1 MNTNLTLVPNT
12 TILVNLAL
20 MLLGGYF
27 LSWLVEKINL
37 PPGIWLYTSWGCD
50 LTLCP

>member
-27 LSWLVEKINL
+27 LSWLLEKINL
-37 PPGIWLYTSWGCD
+37 PPGLWLYTGGNCNW
-50 LTLCP
+50 TLCS